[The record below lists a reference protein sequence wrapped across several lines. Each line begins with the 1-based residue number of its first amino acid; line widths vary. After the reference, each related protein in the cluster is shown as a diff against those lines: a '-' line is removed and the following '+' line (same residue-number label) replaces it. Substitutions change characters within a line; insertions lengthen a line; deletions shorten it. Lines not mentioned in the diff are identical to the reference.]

1 MHEGN
6 IDDDEWKLYVEQLR
20 LNWRKLD
27 SRTAQRQGSGGRRE
41 CAHYCNV
48 GNEGDYAG
56 HFIRTREQCILAGS
70 VGVQTRKGSIGNC
83 AFFDL
88 TAFNEVQGQQ
98 GKYS

>member
-1 MHEGN
+1 M
-6 IDDDEWKLYVEQLR
+6 DDDEWKLYGMQLR

-27 SRTAQRQGSGGRRE
+27 LSTAQRQSSGGRRE
-41 CAHYCNV
+41 GAHYCNV

-70 VGVQTRKGSIGNC
+70 AGVQAREGSFENC
-83 AFFDL
+83 TLFDL
-88 TAFNEVQGQQ
+88 EVFNEVQGQQ

>member
-1 MHEGN
+1 M
-6 IDDDEWKLYVEQLR
+6 DDDEWKLYVMQLR
-20 LNWRKLD
+20 FDWRKLD
-27 SRTAQRQGSGGRRE
+27 SSAEQRQSSGGRRE

-70 VGVQTRKGSIGNC
+70 AGAQTREGSIENC
-83 AFFDL
+83 TLFDL
-88 TAFNEVQGQQ
+88 AVFNEVQGQQ